1 MHLIADVVD
10 NINPMKNKTQ
20 GKFRLKEKIP
30 RETCI
35 SVDHPRRI
43 PSEPQEEEHSKTYV
57 KHGFSSEYLSLARR
71 FKISILANHN
81 QQRLPSRDAP
91 SKTSKLRLKTEM
103 SKLPRRYPG
112 ESPIQLLDAKPHS
125 LSIPDRTV
133 GRPFFLGPRST
144 ALSTQIPQGR
154 AQDLQLLGMQPE
166 TGLKLASK

>member
-1 MHLIADVVD
+1 M
-10 NINPMKNKTQ
+10 
-20 GKFRLKEKIP
+20 KEKIP

-35 SVDHPRRI
+35 SVDHPRRV
-43 PSEPQEEEHSKTYV
+43 PSEAQEEEPSRAFG

-71 FKISILANHN
+71 FKISILAHNN
-81 QQRLPSRDAP
+81 QQRSPSRDVP
-91 SKTSKLRLKTEM
+91 TKTSKLRLKTEM
-103 SKLPRRYPG
+103 SRLPRRYPV
-112 ESPIQLLDAKPHS
+112 ESPIQMFDAKPHS

-133 GRPFFLGPRST
+133 GRPFFMNPRST

>member
-1 MHLIADVVD
+1 
-10 NINPMKNKTQ
+10 MKNKTQ

-43 PSEPQEEEHSKTYV
+43 PSESQEEEHYRGFV

-71 FKISILANHN
+71 FKISILAHNN
-81 QQRLPSRDAP
+81 QQKSPDRDVP
-91 SKTSKLRLKTEM
+91 SKASKLRLKTEM
-103 SKLPRRYPG
+103 SRQPRRYPV
-112 ESPIQLLDAKPHS
+112 ESPIQMLDAKPHS
-125 LSIPDRTV
+125 LSIPDRTI
-133 GRPFFLGPRST
+133 GRPFFMGPRST
-144 ALSTQIPQGR
+144 ALSTQMPQGR